1 MRLIILVLD
10 SAGIGELPDAAS
22 YDDAGSN
29 TLGNLAE
36 AVGGF
41 NVPNL
46 QKLGLGNI
54 APIKGVE
61 PASKPG
67 AAFGK
72 CAEVSA
78 GKDTM
83 TGHWEMMGVKLDEPF
98 PTYPNGFPTEVIKP
112 FGEAINSK
120 VIGNKTAS
128 GTEIIKELGE
138 EHLKTGF
145 PIIYTSADSVFQ
157 IAAHKEV
164 ISLDKLYEMCLTARK
179 MLVGKHNVARVIAR
193 PFIGKPGFFKRTAE
207 RKDFSVA
214 PPPNVLDNL
223 VSAGIKV
230 IGIGKIAEIFA
241 GRGVTNE
248 IHVSGNDQLMQATI
262 AEFKKLREGFIFT
275 NLVDFDMLWGHRND
289 CAGYA
294 RALEEFDNR
303 LERLL
308 ELLKGDDVLII
319 AADHGCDPT
328 TPSTDHSREYVPLL
342 VVGPKVNAGVNLGT
356 RETFGDIGQT
366 VAKYFGVEKIG
377 IGRSFLSEIA
387 TP

>member
-10 SAGIGELPDAAS
+10 SAGIGELPDAVH
-22 YDDAGSN
+22 YEDEGSN

-36 AVGGF
+36 AVGGL
-41 NVPNL
+41 NMPNL

-61 PASKPG
+61 PTSRPQAS
-67 AAFGK
+67 FGK

-83 TGHWEMMGVKLDEPF
+83 TGHWEMMGVKLNEPF
-98 PTYPNGFPTEVIKP
+98 PTYPNGFPPEVIEP
-112 FGEAINSK
+112 FEKAINSK
-120 VIGNKTAS
+120 IIGNKTAS

-138 EHLKTGF
+138 THLKTGF
-145 PIIYTSADSVFQ
+145 PIVYTSADSVFQ
-157 IAAHKEV
+157 IAAHKEI
-164 ISLDKLYEMCLTARK
+164 ISLEKLYDMCLTARK
-179 MLVGKHNVARVIAR
+179 MLVGRHNVARVIAR
-193 PFIGKPGFFKRTAE
+193 PFIGRPGSFKRTAE

-223 VSAGIKV
+223 ISAGIEV

-241 GRGVTNE
+241 GRGVSNE
-248 IHVSGNDQLMQATI
+248 IHGSGNDELMQLTI
-262 AEFKKLREGFIFT
+262 DEFKKLKSGLIFT

-294 RALEEFDNR
+294 RALERLDNQ
-303 LERLL
+303 LEALL
-308 ELLKGDDVLII
+308 QLLTAEDMLII
-319 AADHGCDPT
+319 TADHGCDPT

-342 VVGPKVNAGVNLGT
+342 VVGPTVKAGVKLGT

-366 VAKYFGVEKIG
+366 AAEYFSVERIG
-377 IGRSFLSEIA
+377 AGKSFLKDIWIR
-387 TP
+387 